1 MRKTT
6 TLEELRVNNN
16 LSQVEAAKLAG
27 INKQTWNRIETG
39 ESKSPRRTTL
49 VKIAKAFNID
59 VDDIVTREEKAKA
72 EQANK
77 EELISVQSL
86 ELVNYTAD
94 QIKNETAKN
103 VFLYELAIELQQFF
117 KIDEKRL
124 WVNVNTGSV
133 ASDRDFKKRRI
144 DQAITICNND
154 QTKSIGDE
162 LRKML
167 QYPRWW
173 KHIQLSATANEK
185 RNHPLALLEKAVK
198 GLKLKED
205 KDKLIEQALQAEQTT
220 ESYLDYD
227 NTEYVYDKIYYETDK
242 HFREVALDDA
252 LETWYDDRELNVESG
267 YSLYDILEQCNDA
280 TDMKTFE
287 QVAEEQ
293 SEKGEAYLVPQSF
306 VRGDAYAPYDKWL
319 LKDAKNN
326 GYLTDLVAQR
336 VKFGYDTSEEINHH
350 MRFDGLKWDDLSDIL
365 SKLDKD
371 SELHLLYDMFANNM
385 LDRSDFEQFKE
396 EGLIDNADIWFI
408 FDDFTDEMKARW
420 NEQKAEVK

>member
-1 MRKTT
+1 MRNTT
-6 TLEELRVNNN
+6 SLEEIRVNNN
-16 LSQVEAAKLAG
+16 LSQVEAAKIAG
-27 INKQTWNRIETG
+27 VNKETWNRIENGQT
-39 ESKSPRRTTL
+39 KSPRRTTL

-59 VDDIVTREEKAKA
+59 VDDIVTSEEKEKV
-72 EQANK
+72 EKANK

-103 VFLYELAIELQQFF
+103 VFLYELAVELQKFF
-117 KIDEKRL
+117 KIDDNCL

-173 KHIQLSATANEK
+173 KHIKLSATANEK
-185 RNHPLALLEKAVK
+185 DNHPLALLEKAIK

-242 HFREVALDDA
+242 QFREGALEDA
-252 LETWYDDRELNVESG
+252 LETWNDDRELQIESG
-267 YSLYDILEQCNDA
+267 YSFYDILETSNDA
-280 TDMKTFE
+280 TDMTPFWL
-287 QVAEEQ
+287 VEE
-293 SEKGEAYLVPQSF
+293 EKGDENPFDIATEVY
-306 VRGDAYAPYDKWL
+306 
-319 LKDAKNN
+319 
-326 GYLTDLVAQR
+326 GYYQD
-336 VKFGYDTSEEINHH
+336 Y
-350 MRFDGLKWDDLSDIL
+350 
-365 SKLDKD
+365 LDK
-371 SELHLLYDMFANNM
+371 
-385 LDRSDFEQFKE
+385 
-396 EGLIDNADIWFI
+396 EGVNRD
-408 FDDFTDEMKARW
+408 
-420 NEQKAEVK
+420 